1 MEMYSE
7 IKELKIYIRQLEE
20 ENSRLKLSQ
29 KSLKNNNMVLLDGNK
44 KLMSTV
50 NRLRKERNV
59 LREKFES
66 DESDISEEEK

>member
-1 MEMYSE
+1 MYNE
-7 IKELKIYIRQLEE
+7 IEELKIYIRQLEE

-29 KSLKNNNMVLLDGNK
+29 KSLKNNNRVLLDGNK

-59 LREKFES
+59 LKEKYEAN
-66 DESDISEEEK
+66 ESDIS

>member
-1 MEMYSE
+1 MEIYSE

-29 KSLKNNNMVLLDGNK
+29 KSLKNNNRVLLDGNK

-59 LREKFES
+59 LIEKFES
-66 DESDISEEEK
+66 DESDISEEGY

>member
-1 MEMYSE
+1 MYNE

-20 ENSRLKLSQ
+20 ENYRLKLSQ
-29 KSLKNNNMVLLDGNK
+29 KSLRNNNRVLLDGNK

-59 LREKFES
+59 LKEKYEAN
-66 DESDISEEEK
+66 ESDISKEGN

>member
-1 MEMYSE
+1 MYNE

-20 ENSRLKLSQ
+20 ENYRLKLSQ
-29 KSLKNNNMVLLDGNK
+29 KSLRNNNRVLLDGNK

-59 LREKFES
+59 LKEKYEAN
-66 DESDISEEEK
+66 ESDISEEGK